1 MCFCA
6 LSALIGETGHKN
18 CIKRKKSNKRRK
30 RKSMKKLWKILV
42 PVLALAVIFT
52 CVLAFASSAD
62 DTTVTIPDGTVEE
75 GSGTNVVAIIRGGAE
90 VAQYDTLVAA
100 KSASQTG
107 DTIKV
112 LTDFLMNAS
121 SVNMGLP
128 ATTVTVDLNGKTLY
142 ADAKLTG
149 QWNNT
154 FIPGKGTKWT
164 FTSSATDAEGNTVRG
179 KFVYTDTSVS
189 PVFSMNNCDNTSE
202 VKVEN
207 VDFVMRGI
215 GSVFNATRGGS
226 LTVKNSSISLT
237 GSNAYPVSVDLY
249 NAADVVIVFDNVDIS
264 SKTSGININK
274 TTNSV
279 TATLNNV
286 RFNTQGRFI
295 NVQSPETSCKTSLT
309 LTDCTLV
316 TSGDC
321 GFAIKGGKLAITGT
335 KTRVNMTAARNFIW
349 DTTKNSDVTLGYG
362 IRFAENSFKTGD
374 SAQLTAAQSQIVKDG
389 LYSDTYP
396 YVYGATLQV
405 DEHGSTAPVYWD
417 GNLQKTINAST
428 RNNVADGD
436 NTYCYFD
443 SSNTKVTGPYFVWQR
458 KTIDFATYRYAVIE
472 ADLTFKTSSPIAA
485 EDGTAGYIYAMWG
498 KSDGSDTGD
507 AWKYSIRF
515 KQSADGTG
523 TTYTYG
529 DKSVTLPFRQWAHI
543 NWIIDTAENK
553 AAVYIN
559 GELLASV
566 DTAFGG
572 TTTRIRELRLGGNK
586 IVQDYDMCFDNLR
599 MVGYAD
605 ADFANNVFA
614 AEPVFTGSDF
624 LNYSKN
630 VDLPGAQIVE
640 GAYYRTLALAV
651 AAAKPN
657 DVITLLEDSTEGVTV
672 DKPLSIDDAEHILS
686 NVTTHRLISHEYVGP
701 LHTFKVTGI
710 KMNLTLYSD
719 FVANLYI
726 PAPDGYEGETVTIGG
741 KAYYVVKAGFAANK
755 VGESKTVEVEGMNIS
770 VSILSY
776 ARALFG
782 LSTGYM
788 ENEKTLMA
796 DALVYA
802 NAAAKLING
811 SEYANITAL
820 LKANEGYKSTLKT
833 FNGTAKDMTAV
844 SDGFEYATLDLTA
857 RPSFIFA
864 IKSGAKVSV
873 SYTNFWGVKVTKTET
888 DAVGGKIVID
898 DMRIFDF
905 ANQFTL
911 TVGEKSATYSLA
923 DYAANTDVKELCD
936 ALHTYI
942 ETAKAFKSAN
952 RAPEM

>member
-1 MCFCA
+1 
-6 LSALIGETGHKN
+6 
-18 CIKRKKSNKRRK
+18 
-30 RKSMKKLWKILV
+30 MKKLWKILV

-52 CVLAFASSAD
+52 CVLAFASSAA

-90 VAQYDTLVAA
+90 VGRYGSVKDAASAAQ
-100 KSASQTG
+100 SG
-107 DTIKV
+107 DTIKFLNDFIV
-112 LTDFLMNAS
+112 LNGFMFPENKPL
-121 SVNMGLP
+121 
-128 ATTVTVDLNGKTLY
+128 TVDFDGHTLY
-142 ADAKLTG
+142 ADSRVNFYG
-149 QWNNT
+149 NT
-154 FIPGKGTKWT
+154 FMGRKAVDIT
-164 FTSSATDAEGNTVRG
+164 FTSLNGRG
-179 KFVYTDTSVS
+179 KVVYATGATAHFLTLDDNNAEKKATVTNIDFTMRTSG
-189 PVFSMNNCDNTSE
+189 N
-202 VKVEN
+202 
-207 VDFVMRGI
+207 
-215 GSVFNATRGGS
+215 VFNAIRGGT
-226 LTVKNSSISLT
+226 LTVSDVTIDKVGGGVTVSLDYGKAD
-237 GSNAYPVSVDLY
+237 GSNSVLD
-249 NAADVVIVFDNVDIS
+249 FDNVDI
-264 SKTSGININK
+264 TSTAGNIFNINQVYG
-274 TTNSV
+274 SV
-279 TATLNNV
+279 TGTFDNVNINANGRILNLHN
-286 RFNTQGRFI
+286 
-295 NVQSPETSCKTSLT
+295 PESTCTTSFTF
-309 LTDCTLV
+309 TDCGLV
-316 TSGDC
+316 TGGDC

-335 KTRVNMTAARNFIW
+335 KTRIAITTATKNCIW

-362 IRFAENSFKTGD
+362 IRFAENSFKSGD
-374 SAQLTAAQSQIVKDG
+374 CAQLTAAQSQIQKDG
-389 LYSDTYP
+389 LYGDTYP
-396 YVYGATLQV
+396 YVYGATLKV

-428 RNNVADGD
+428 SNNVADGD

-485 EDGTAGYIYAMWG
+485 TDGTAGYIYAMWG
-498 KSDGSDTGD
+498 KSDGTDTGD
-507 AWKYSIRF
+507 AYKYGIHF
-515 KQSADGTG
+515 KQSDDGTG

-529 DKSVTLPFRQWAHI
+529 GKSVTLPFRQWAHI

-630 VDLPGAQIVE
+630 VDLPGAQIVD

-651 AAAKPN
+651 KAAKPN
-657 DVITLLEDSTEGVTV
+657 DIITLLEDSDEAVLV
-672 DKPLSIDDAEHILS
+672 DKPLSIDDAGHILA
-686 NVTTHRLISHEYVGP
+686 NVTTHRLISHENVGP
-701 LHTFKVTGI
+701 LHTFTVTGV

-741 KAYYVVKAGFAANK
+741 KAYYVVKTDFAANL

-776 ARALFG
+776 AKALFG
-782 LSTGYM
+782 LSTGFM

-820 LKANEGYKSTLKT
+820 LKANAGYKSTLKT
-833 FNGTAKDMTAV
+833 FNGKTKDMTSV

-857 RPSFIFA
+857 QPSFIFA

-888 DAVGGKIVID
+888 DAVDGKIVID

-905 ANQFTL
+905 ANEFTL

-923 DYAANTDVKELCD
+923 DYAANTDVKDLCD

-942 ETAKAFKSAN
+942 ETAKAFKKAN
-952 RAPEM
+952 PSPKM

>member
-1 MCFCA
+1 
-6 LSALIGETGHKN
+6 
-18 CIKRKKSNKRRK
+18 
-30 RKSMKKLWKILV
+30 MKKLWKILV

-52 CVLAFASSAD
+52 CVLAFASSAA

-90 VAQYDTLVAA
+90 VGRYGTLKAA
-100 KSASQTG
+100 IGALQNTG

-112 LTDFLMNAS
+112 LTDFKLTTS
-121 SVNMGLP
+121 SLNMGLP
-128 ATTVTVDLNGKTLY
+128 AKTVTVDMNGKTIY
-142 ADAKLTG
+142 ADGTLTG
-149 QWNNT
+149 EHNNT
-154 FIPGKGTKWT
+154 FMPAIGAKWT

-189 PVFSMNNCDNTSE
+189 PVFTMNNGDNTTE
-202 VKVEN
+202 ITVEN
-207 VDFVMRGI
+207 IDFVMRGT

-237 GSNAYPVSVDLY
+237 GSNAYPISVDF
-249 NAADVVIVFDNVDIS
+249 NNPADVVIVLDNVDIS
-264 SKTSGININK
+264 SKTPGININK

-286 RFNTQGRFI
+286 HFNTQGRFI
-295 NVQSPETSCKTSLT
+295 NVQSTETSCKTSLT

-335 KTRVNMTAARNFIW
+335 NTRVNMTAAKTFIW
-349 DTTKNSDVTLGYG
+349 DTTNNSDVTLGYG
-362 IRFAENSFKTGD
+362 IRFAENSFKSGS

-389 LYSDTYP
+389 LLSDTYP
-396 YVYGATLQV
+396 YVYGATLKV

-428 RNNVADGD
+428 SNNVADGD

-485 EDGTAGYIYAMWG
+485 DDGTAGYIYAMWG

-529 DKSVTLPFRQWAHI
+529 EKSVTLPFRQWAHI

-566 DTAFGG
+566 DTAFGE
-572 TTTRIRELRLGGNK
+572 TTTRIREFRLGGNK

-624 LNYSKN
+624 LNYSRN
-630 VDLPGAQIVE
+630 VDLPGAQIVD
-640 GAYYRTLALAV
+640 GGYYRTLALAV
-651 AAAKPN
+651 KAAKPN
-657 DVITLLEDSTEGVTV
+657 DIITLLEDSDEAVLV
-672 DKPLSIDDAEHILS
+672 DKPLSINDDGHVLA
-686 NVTTHRLISHEYVGP
+686 NVTTHRLISHKNDGP
-701 LHTFKVTGI
+701 LHTFTVTGV

-726 PAPDGYEGETVTIGG
+726 PAPDGYEDETVTIGG
-741 KAYYVVKAGFAANK
+741 KAYYVVKADFAANK

-782 LSTGYM
+782 LSTGFM

-796 DALVYA
+796 TRLCMQMPRR
-802 NAAAKLING
+802 
-811 SEYANITAL
+811 S
-820 LKANEGYKSTLKT
+820 SQ
-833 FNGTAKDMTAV
+833 M
-844 SDGFEYATLDLTA
+844 A
-857 RPSFIFA
+857 RSMPI
-864 IKSGAKVSV
+864 
-873 SYTNFWGVKVTKTET
+873 
-888 DAVGGKIVID
+888 
-898 DMRIFDF
+898 
-905 ANQFTL
+905 
-911 TVGEKSATYSLA
+911 
-923 DYAANTDVKELCD
+923 
-936 ALHTYI
+936 
-942 ETAKAFKSAN
+942 
-952 RAPEM
+952 

>member
-1 MCFCA
+1 
-6 LSALIGETGHKN
+6 
-18 CIKRKKSNKRRK
+18 
-30 RKSMKKLWKILV
+30 MKKLWKILV

-52 CVLAFASSAD
+52 CVLAFASSAA

-90 VAQYDTLVAA
+90 VGRYGSVKDAVSAAQ
-100 KSASQTG
+100 SG
-107 DTIKV
+107 DTIKFLNDFIV
-112 LTDFLMNAS
+112 LNGFMF
-121 SVNMGLP
+121 P
-128 ATTVTVDLNGKTLY
+128 ANKPLTVDFDGHTLY
-142 ADAKLTG
+142 ADSRV
-149 QWNNT
+149 NFYSNT
-154 FIPGKGTKWT
+154 FMGRGAVDIT
-164 FTSSATDAEGNTVRG
+164 FTSLNGRG
-179 KFVYTDTSVS
+179 KVVYATGATAHFLTLDDNNAEKKATVTNIDFTMRTSG
-189 PVFSMNNCDNTSE
+189 N
-202 VKVEN
+202 
-207 VDFVMRGI
+207 
-215 GSVFNATRGGS
+215 VFNAIRGGT
-226 LTVKNSSISLT
+226 LTVSDVTIDKVGGGVTVSLDYSGT
-237 GSNAYPVSVDLY
+237 DGSNSILD
-249 NAADVVIVFDNVDIS
+249 FDNVDI
-264 SKTSGININK
+264 TSTTGNIFNVNQKYGSVTGTFDNVNINA
-274 TTNSV
+274 TTGRI
-279 TATLNNV
+279 LNLHN
-286 RFNTQGRFI
+286 
-295 NVQSPETSCKTSLT
+295 PESTCTTSFTF
-309 LTDCTLV
+309 TDCGLV
-316 TSGDC
+316 TGGDC

-335 KTRVNMTAARNFIW
+335 KTRVNMTAAKNFIW
-349 DTTKNSDVTLGYG
+349 DTTKNSDLTLGYG

-389 LYSDTYP
+389 LLSDTYP

-428 RNNVADGD
+428 SNNVADGD

-485 EDGTAGYIYAMWG
+485 DDGTAGYIYAMWG

-529 DKSVTLPFRQWAHI
+529 EKSVTLPFRQWAHI

-566 DTAFGG
+566 DTAFGE
-572 TTTRIRELRLGGNK
+572 TTTRIREFRLGGNK

-624 LNYSKN
+624 LNYSRN
-630 VDLPGAQIVE
+630 ADLPGAQIVD
-640 GAYYRTLALAV
+640 GGYYRTLALAV
-651 AAAKPN
+651 EAAKPN
-657 DVITLLEDSTEGVTV
+657 DIITLLENSDEGVMV
-672 DKPLSIDDAEHILS
+672 DKPLSIDDAGHVLA
-686 NVTTHRLISHEYVGP
+686 NVTTHRLISYENVGP
-701 LHTFKVTGI
+701 LHTFTVTGV

-741 KAYYVVKAGFAANK
+741 KAYYVVKTDFAANK

-820 LKANEGYKSTLKT
+820 LNANASYKSTLKPFT
-833 FNGTAKDMTAV
+833 GKTKDMTSV

-857 RPSFIFA
+857 QPSFIFA

-873 SYTNFWGVKVTKTET
+873 SYTNFWGVKVTKTEA
-888 DAVGGKIVID
+888 DAVDGKIVID

-905 ANQFTL
+905 ANEFTL
-911 TVGEKSATYSLA
+911 TVGEKRTTYSLA
-923 DYAANTDVKELCD
+923 DYAANTDVKDLCD

-942 ETAKAFKSAN
+942 ETAKEFKKTNPS
-952 RAPEM
+952 PKM

>member
-1 MCFCA
+1 
-6 LSALIGETGHKN
+6 
-18 CIKRKKSNKRRK
+18 
-30 RKSMKKLWKILV
+30 MKKLWKILV

-52 CVLAFASSAD
+52 CVLAFASSAA

-90 VAQYDTLVAA
+90 VAQYDTLKAA
-100 KSASQTG
+100 KDAAQTG

-128 ATTVTVDLNGKTLY
+128 AKTVTVDLNGKTLY

-149 QWNNT
+149 RWNNT
-154 FIPGKGTKWT
+154 FIPAAGAKWT
-164 FTSSATDAEGNTVRG
+164 FTSSATDADGNTVRG

-202 VKVEN
+202 VTVEN
-207 VDFVMRGI
+207 VDFVMRGT

-237 GSNAYPVSVDLY
+237 GSNAYPISVDF
-249 NAADVVIVFDNVDIS
+249 NNPADVVIVLDNVDIS
-264 SKTSGININK
+264 SKTPGININK

-286 RFNTQGRFI
+286 HFNTQGRFI
-295 NVQSPETSCKTSLT
+295 NVQSTETSCKTSLT

-335 KTRVNMTAARNFIW
+335 KTRVNMTAAKNFIW
-349 DTTKNSDVTLGYG
+349 DTTNNSDVTLGYG
-362 IRFAENSFKTGD
+362 IRFAENSFKSGS
-374 SAQLTAAQSQIVKDG
+374 SAQLTAAQSQIQKDG
-389 LYSDTYP
+389 LYGDTYP
-396 YVYGATLQV
+396 YVYGATKLWY
-405 DEHGSTAPVYWD
+405 END
-417 GNLQKTINAST
+417 GNKALTNWGSAST
-428 RNNVADGD
+428 TAGNAQQNNSNVYAQISDFVGGATQGTLFSGGATNFPIDAAHKYFVVEMDFAARNELSKDGFGEIILNPNKTGGTGFMQD
-436 NTYCYFD
+436 NT
-443 SSNTKVTGPYFVWQR
+443 KLLR
-458 KTIDFATYRYAVIE
+458 
-472 ADLTFKTSSPIAA
+472 IARS
-485 EDGTAGYIYAMWG
+485 
-498 KSDGSDTGD
+498 SDGGV
-507 AWKYSIRF
+507 RF
-515 KQSADGTG
+515 YFNGGSKAE
-523 TTYTYG
+523 
-529 DKSVTLPFRQWAHI
+529 KVVPLRQWAHI
-543 NWIIDTAENK
+543 SIVYRLYAADGQKTAVSVFIDGEHLATIENIYSSEPEFISDVRYKFTNVTAG
-553 AAVYIN
+553 AA
-559 GELLASV
+559 
-566 DTAFGG
+566 
-572 TTTRIRELRLGGNK
+572 
-586 IVQDYDMCFDNLR
+586 CFDNIR
-599 MVGYAD
+599 IASYANG
-605 ADFANNVFA
+605 DFENTVFA
-614 AEPVFTGSDF
+614 ATPVADSVLLGNT
-624 LNYSKN
+624 KME
-630 VDLPGAQIVE
+630 DLPGAQIVD
-640 GAYYRTLALAV
+640 GGYYRTLALAV
-651 AAAKPN
+651 KAAKPN
-657 DVITLLEDSTEGVTV
+657 DIITLLENSDEGVMV
-672 DKPLSIDDAEHILS
+672 DKPLSIDDAGHVLA
-686 NVTTHRLISHEYVGP
+686 NVTTHRLISYENLGP
-701 LHTFKVTGI
+701 LHTFTVTGV

-726 PAPDGYEGETVTIGG
+726 PAPDGYERETVTIGG
-741 KAYYVVKAGFAANK
+741 KAYYVVKTDFAANK

-776 ARALFG
+776 AKALFG
-782 LSTGYM
+782 LSTGFM

-833 FNGTAKDMTAV
+833 FNGVAKDMTSV
-844 SDGFEYATLDLTA
+844 SAGFEYATLDLTA
-857 RPSFIFA
+857 QPSFIFA

-873 SYTNFWGVKVTKTET
+873 SYTNFWGVKVTKTEA

-905 ANQFTL
+905 ANEFTL
-911 TVGEKSATYSLA
+911 TVGEKRTTYSLA
-923 DYAANTDVKELCD
+923 DYAANTDVKDLCD

-942 ETAKAFKSAN
+942 ETAKAFKKAN
-952 RAPEM
+952 PAPVM